1 MIELLLSSLRTSER
15 AWNKFLERNGDTLRG
30 LALLVVEQIP
40 GPQDGPLLE
49 EIHPSTP
56 QAGPIRVLSYHERGL
71 SLSRNRALYNASEEI
86 CLLSDDDVIYRP
98 DLAEILSRA
107 FEENPG
113 ADIITFQA
121 NDPDGRPLKNYPR
134 KSTRLNLLSASRVS
148 SIEIAFRRSSA
159 IKAGLRF
166 DTLFGLGAKYPIG
179 EEYIFITDA
188 LKRGLT
194 VIHLPIPIL
203 THPLES
209 SGRRHDERTTFAR
222 GAMFARVF
230 GWTAFLIDVVFAL
243 KKLPLYKNDRR
254 FMPYL
259 RSLLFGSWDYL
270 KKRTSF

>member
-49 EIHPSTP
+49 EKHPSTP
-56 QAGPIRVLSYHERGL
+56 QTGPIRVLSYHERGL
-71 SLSRNRALYNASEEI
+71 SLSRNRALDNASGDI
-86 CLLSDDDVIYRP
+86 CLLSDDDVLYLP
-98 DLAEILSRA
+98 DLSDILSRA
-107 FEENPG
+107 FEENPE

-121 NDPDGRPLKNYPR
+121 TDPDGRPLKNYPR
-134 KSTRLNLLSASRVS
+134 SATRLNLLSASRVS

-179 EEYIFITDA
+179 EEYIFVTDA

-203 THPLES
+203 THPIES
-209 SGRRHDERTTFAR
+209 SGRKHDERTTFAR
-222 GAMFARVF
+222 GAMMARVF
-230 GWTAFLIDVVFAL
+230 GWAAFPLDLVFAV
-243 KKLPLYKNDRR
+243 KKLPLYKKDRR
-254 FMPYL
+254 FTAYL
-259 RSLLFGSWDYL
+259 TSLLSGSWDHL
-270 KKRTSF
+270 KKNISF